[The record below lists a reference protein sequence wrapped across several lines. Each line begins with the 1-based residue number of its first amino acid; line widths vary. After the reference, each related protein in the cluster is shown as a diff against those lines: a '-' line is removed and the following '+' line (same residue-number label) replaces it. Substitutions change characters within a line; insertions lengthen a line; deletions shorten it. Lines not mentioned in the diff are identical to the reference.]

1 MRPPE
6 RRDNSGFSLAELL
19 LVVGLLG
26 VVSTVG
32 LLQAG
37 QDFARERVESAS
49 RRLAL
54 GLELGR
60 VAASR
65 QGRPCALQL
74 TDSGW
79 QAPPGANGLPACQDE
94 RLGLGEGIADPAVQM
109 VHNLPEQVRFSSNGL
124 VLDGGTVR
132 IAATGTELVRCLV
145 MSRPR
150 GVVRVGRWQD
160 GNCRPDAAL

>member
-1 MRPPE
+1 MRRPE
-6 RRDNSGFSLAELL
+6 WREPSGFSLAELL
-19 LVVGLLG
+19 LVVALLG
-26 VVSTVG
+26 VATTVG

-49 RRLAL
+49 RRVAL

-74 TDSGW
+74 GDGGW
-79 QAPPGANGLPACQDE
+79 QAPPQGTNLPACRDE
-94 RLGLGEGIADPAVQM
+94 RLGLGEGIADAAVRIE
-109 VHNLPEQVRFSSNGL
+109 HNLPEQVRFSSNGL

-132 IAATGTELVRCLV
+132 ISGPGTDLVRCLV
-145 MSRPR
+145 MSLPL

>member
-1 MRPPE
+1 MRRPE
-6 RRDNSGFSLAELL
+6 RQEAGGFSLAELL
-19 LVVGLLG
+19 LVVVLLG
-26 VVSTVG
+26 IVG
-32 LLQAG
+32 TIGLQQVG

-74 TDSGW
+74 RDSGW
-79 QAPPGANGLPACQDE
+79 QTPTSTSLPACQDE
-94 RLGLGEGIADPAVQM
+94 RLGLGEGIADPAVQLE
-109 VHNLPEQVRFSSNGL
+109 HNLPEQVRFSSNGL

-132 IAATGTELVRCLV
+132 ISATGTDLVRCLV
-145 MSRPR
+145 MSLPL

>member
-6 RRDNSGFSLAELL
+6 RRESHGFSLVELL
-19 LVVGLLG
+19 LVVALLG
-26 VVSTVG
+26 VLGMVG

-49 RRLAL
+49 RRVAL

-60 VAASR
+60 VAASS

-74 TDSGW
+74 SEGGW
-79 QAPPGANGLPACQDE
+79 QAPSGTSSLPTCQDE
-94 RLGLGEGIADPAVQM
+94 RLNLGEGLADPAVRM
-109 VHNLPEQVRFSSNGL
+109 EHNLPEQVRFSSNGL

-132 IAATGTELVRCLV
+132 IAATGTDLVRCLV
-145 MSRPR
+145 MSLPL